1 MLITIVFV
9 NSCTIVQKYQKN
21 IPFVYKNRITIIRSD
36 LKKEEKDV
44 LKTKMMGQLEDSMR
58 IPLKEIAFI
67 INKIKNPP
75 LYDSA
80 NANQSARNMK
90 ASLTHL
96 GYYNAQVKTIADTSK
111 GIQKRVTTEFRID
124 LGKLTLIES
133 YQFKL
138 NNQDLQ
144 HIANAG
150 IKSSFIQLNK
160 PVTKTDIENEKVR
173 LVDSF
178 RNNGYYKLTAEDLSM
193 KGDTSIAALIATSD
207 NPFDNLLTI
216 EEVNKR
222 RENPTI
228 KLWIS
233 QQSGADTMHIKKF
246 HYKNVIIYPDYLQ
259 NNNDEAIYKTDTI
272 ENCLIKYNRRIFNS
286 DVLIRNLF
294 VKPGDIYS
302 LEAFTRTINGF
313 NKLGAWQNINAQITD
328 SADNLTLVLQ
338 LTPAKKYGFD
348 ANLETSYSTNS
359 NNNVSVANAG
369 NLLGLSGNLSLQ
381 NRNLWKRGI
390 RMTNAI
396 RAGVELNL
404 NAQRGS
410 KQNINSNELSY
421 TNTIS
426 IPKLI
431 FPFPNELG
439 RKLSGEQS
447 FISSNV
453 SNTNRIDLFKLFSL
467 GAAFGYELSLKK
479 NRILTIKPLNI
490 EYSNLYG
497 RTAAFD
503 STLNKNP
510 YLRYSFNTALVI
522 GSTIGISQTK
532 TNRRHPERQRSIKL
546 NFEESGNLFFLLPLN
561 NIGWLPAGLRQ
572 FVKLDAEYTN
582 TINFKKSSF
591 VWRSFTGIGIPIGKS
606 DSSLPF
612 FKQYYAGGPNSMRGW
627 PIRGIGPGSKPQ
639 SNYNERLLNDR
650 TGDIRLELNGEY
662 RYNLIQIR
670 PNSIYLKGSLFV
682 DIGNIWNFRNTAIG
696 GGYDSLQFR
705 LDPKKIYQQLGV
717 SAGTGFQVDFTYFLI
732 RFDLGF
738 RFKKPYLSQNNG
750 WQIPEITLKNIFG
763 KGENIPDPNNPGATY
778 NDERYRKWRYDNF
791 NFTIGLSYPF

>member
-1 MLITIVFV
+1 MLITLVFV

-21 IPFVYKNRITIIRSD
+21 IPFVYKNRITILRSD

-67 INKIKNPP
+67 VNKIKNPP

-111 GIQKRVTTEFRID
+111 GVQRRVTTEFRID

-133 YQFKL
+133 YQFKF

-193 KGDTSIAALIATSD
+193 KGDTSIAALIAISD

-228 KLWIS
+228 KLWIT
-233 QQSGADTMHIKKF
+233 QQAGADTMHIKKF

-259 NNNDEAIYKTDTI
+259 NNNAETIYKTDTI
-272 ENCLIKYNRRIFNS
+272 ENCLIKYNRKIFNP
-286 DVLIRNLF
+286 DILIRNLF
-294 VKPGDIYS
+294 VKSGDIYS

-410 KQNINSNELSY
+410 KQSINSNELSY

-497 RTAAFD
+497 RTATFD

-510 YLRYSFNTALVI
+510 YLRYSFNTALVV

-532 TNRRHPERQRSIKL
+532 TNLRHPERQRSIKL

-561 NIGWLPAGLRQ
+561 NIGWLPEGLRQ
-572 FVKLDAEYTN
+572 FVKLDVEYTN

-750 WQIPEITLKNIFG
+750 WQIPKITLKNIFG